1 MTKVLDGNHL
11 EIYITY
17 SLDLEKQTLLGRHMA
32 DMLIRIKSLL
42 VSFSKAQRRLAEYVI
57 ANCEDIPFMS
67 VHELADAAGVS
78 VASISRFARVV
89 GCESYKEFKTQLGK
103 ESLATFNNIY
113 QAITPKDNESD
124 IIDKVFSGNIKSL
137 EETLRI
143 LNKADLVRAVE
154 KIAKCH
160 RLVFFG
166 IGSSGYLVQDAALR
180 FSQLDM
186 QAEAYVDSY
195 QILNQSLRLKKGDVA
210 FGLSHSGRSAITV
223 EALNLALKSGATT
236 IGISN
241 YLRSPLHKV
250 SSIFLCTSFP
260 ESRVKVAA
268 LSSRIAQMGLIDAV
282 YLLVAR
288 HKRITLSKAE
298 LLNAQTERVLRLS
311 Q

>member
-1 MTKVLDGNHL
+1 
-11 EIYITY
+11 
-17 SLDLEKQTLLGRHMA
+17 
-32 DMLIRIKSLL
+32 MLIKIRSLSG
-42 VSFSKAQRRLAEYVI
+42 SFSTAQKQLADYVI
-57 ANCEDIPFMS
+57 AHGEDIPFLS
-67 VHELADAAGVS
+67 VHELANAAGVS